1 MTGKKRKSSYKD
13 AHHGSNYPTCH
24 APNNFAPLLQT
35 STTHLHF
42 RMDNVG
48 TSIVSSDY
56 IDIGDNNFFCKYCHA
71 TFWYDERVKY
81 LCTSENLQYNNCC
94 NGGKVVLPN
103 EPEPPDFIQHLFKD
117 KHFLDNIRAYN
128 QMFSMTSFGAQ
139 IDESVN
145 DGKSPYVFKISGQIY
160 HWLGSLCPSEGN
172 PPRFLQLYI
181 YDTQNEV
188 ENRMRFFGGIES
200 KSVNSTIVQQLV
212 DFLDK
217 HNDLVKLFR
226 TARSICEETNVPD
239 FHIRLYSVVGSR
251 QYDLP
256 TSNAIGAIVFGDSAT
271 FETDYDVVITPKDGI
286 PQRVNKLHQSY
297 MSLQFPL
304 IFLYGQPGYH
314 PNMKLTSPR
323 PYTSNNRQRLSMN
336 MYYAYQLHDRLN
348 IYNSVLKASRLY
360 DRLNIYSSVL
370 KAGRLFQQYVVT
382 AYCSI
387 ELDRIDY
394 IRENQKDIR
403 NDYLSGLYDAIS
415 RGDQDGSDVGS
426 RIILPAS
433 FTGGPRYMYSHYLDA
448 LAICR
453 VHGNPQFFITFTCN
467 VKWPEIKRFMANY
480 PELTS
485 TDRADIVV
493 RVFEIKVRQLLQL
506 LRDQKPFGVVT
517 AVVYTIEFQKR
528 GLPHCH
534 ILLWIKLDNKISDA
548 EDIDKYISAELPD
561 PTTDPDGYRVVS
573 EMMVHGPCG
582 LANPSAPCT
591 DNGTCK
597 KRFPKSYNNATFFDK
612 HGYVH
617 YKRRNTGIYTK
628 KGEVSLDNSY
638 VVPYNRML
646 CLTFHAHIN
655 VEYCGW
661 NMLIKYLFKYISKGT
676 DRIVAHITKPTGDM
690 SVSDN
695 RSAIK
700 VDEIQ
705 RFINARYICP
715 HEACWRIFNFDIHGR
730 DPAVQCLSVHLE
742 NMQQITYRAKQP
754 LYSIVN
760 DPATKKTTLTEW
772 LQFNLHHSEGHHLTY
787 QDFPSEFVW
796 YSDKK
801 IWKPRIKKNKP
812 LVGRLRYIHPTSGD
826 AFYLRLLLSH
836 QKGCKSY
843 EDIRSIDG
851 TVFPTYRAAC
861 EALGLLGDDN
871 EWTTC
876 LNEAS
881 LSSTPAELRSLFAH
895 ILIFCDVSNPVRLWN
910 THWKQMADDIP
921 KKMATD
927 FHIHDVHICDSDL
940 RDYALYELEFILN
953 SYSKST
959 KDFGLPTPPPHLLQH
974 LQNRIIMEE
983 KNYDRDA
990 LAIERDS
997 YVSKLNTEQK
1007 EIYEFIVN
1015 ASKKNEQVLV
1025 FLYGHGGTG
1034 KTFIWKT
1041 IIATL
1046 RAEGKIV
1053 LAVAS
1058 SGIASLLL
1066 PSGRTAHSR
1075 FKLPLDLSDESICN
1089 IKKGTHLAKLFDHT
1103 DLIIWDEAPM
1113 NNRLCFETLDRTLR
1127 DILDA
1132 HHIPFGGK
1140 SIMLGG
1146 DFRQT
1151 LPVIQGASKSEI
1163 INASIVQSPLWR
1175 HFKLYTLT
1183 TNMRLLQ
1190 PKVDDY
1196 EKNTIQ
1202 NFSPWLLD
1210 IGNGNLGQL
1219 EQTDNKDISW
1229 VRIPEQYCIPDT
1241 DNGLSTLVRFIYDEK
1256 TIEKPTAIELQQKVI
1271 VCPMNETTDLINDY
1285 VLSMNSSDITTYI
1298 SSDEAIPLQNDQGA
1312 AEMLYPIDYLNT
1324 MNFPGLPPHKLQL
1337 KIGAPIILLRN
1348 LNIVG
1353 GLCNG
1358 TRMIVTQLL
1367 SKIIEAEII
1376 TGTRIGEK
1384 IFLFYLLFLLLT
1396 YIAALSSLHLT
1407 YLPYVHITHP
1417 TFSFYRMASTF
1428 LADLKPK
1435 DRNKIIEVKI
1445 YRTWI
1450 VRFPPNPAPKLFCCM
1465 LLDKAGNAIQ
1475 ATMSIND
1482 IEYFKPIVE
1491 VDKAYKISNFFCEE
1505 TKSKQHPLPNP
1516 TTLRF
1521 GRATTFHPIP
1531 LHGFPSHHFNFVS
1544 YNQLYS
1550 TLEKSP
1556 ILIADYIGCIQN
1568 VGHVTRSTDPN
1579 KNQVDKRN
1587 IDIINLNGNIVEF
1600 TMWDKM
1606 AMNFDVSSMPKPV
1619 MIAVTSCRVQQFQNQ
1634 LQLSATQ
1641 ATHYYLNPDIEE
1653 VNNSLPKY
1661 KTMFTAT
1668 PPLQVVKQ
1676 KYPDH
1681 EKEKTRNRYS
1691 LSHLIAQNPLTYK
1704 SVRFTCEGSIV
1715 SVSTSDNWFQ
1725 YICRKC
1731 KKKLMSDTPPFECRD
1746 DGLQP
1751 EPEISY
1757 CFRAIVADDTTTAPF
1772 VFFSPNA
1779 DVVPNIKCSE
1789 LVKEQGYSNPKEIP
1803 PPLEAIKGKR
1813 HIFQFHFNQSFKK
1826 GIVEFVFDA
1835 FLDSP
1840 TPDTGKRPTFEDLG
1854 KCQISFNL

>member
-1 MTGKKRKSSYKD
+1 MDISISCSTKLIEKFLKLDIFQKIELRNGGQFENCSRGFASKLVLDWNWFDPDSKSFNKYLSPSLFGHLFSYNCIIMTNKKRKSYKD
-13 AHHGSNYPTCH
+13 AHHESNYHTCY
-24 APNNFAPLLQT
+24 ARNNFAPLLQT
-35 STTHLHF
+35 STTHLHC

-48 TSIVSSDY
+48 SNIVSSDY
-56 IDIGDNNFFCKYCHA
+56 IDIGDNNFFCNYCHA

-81 LCTSENLQYNNCC
+81 LCTNNNLKYNNCC
-94 NGGKVVLPN
+94 KGGKVVLPN
-103 EPEPPDFIQHLFKD
+103 EPEPPDSIQHLFKD

-145 DGKSPYVFKISGQIY
+145 DVKSPYVFKISGQIY

-188 ENRMRFFGGIES
+188 ENRMRFFGRIES
-200 KSVNSTIVQQLV
+200 KSLNSTIVQQLI

-304 IFLYGQPGYH
+304 LFLYGQPGYH

-323 PYTSNNRQRLSMN
+323 SYTSNNRQRLSMN

-348 IYNSVLKASRLY
+348 IYNSVLKAGRLY
-360 DRLNIYSSVL
+360 DRLNIYSSIL
-370 KAGRLFQQYVVT
+370 QAGRLFQQYVVT

-394 IRENQKDIR
+394 VRENQKDIR

-448 LAICR
+448 LAICC

-517 AVVYTIEFQKR
+517 AAIQFHLLSVVYTIEFQKR

-534 ILLWIKLDNKISDA
+534 ILLWIKMDNKISDA
-548 EDIDKYISAELPD
+548 EDIDKYISAELPN

-695 RSAIK
+695 RSGIK
-700 VDEIQ
+700 LDEIQ
-705 RFINARYICP
+705 RFIDARYICP

-730 DPAVQCLSVHLE
+730 DPAVQILSVHLE

-801 IWKPRIKKNKP
+801 IWKPR
-812 LVGRLRYIHPTSGD
+812 
-826 AFYLRLLLSH
+826 
-836 QKGCKSY
+836 GCKSY
-843 EDIRSIDG
+843 EDIRTIDD

-881 LSSTPAELRSLFAH
+881 LSSTSAELRSLFAH

-921 KKMATD
+921 KKMTTD
-927 FHIHDVHICDSDL
+927 FHIHDVHICDTDL

-953 SYSKST
+953 SCSKST

-997 YVSKLNTEQK
+997 
-1007 EIYEFIVN
+1007 
-1015 ASKKNEQVLV
+1015 
-1025 FLYGHGGTG
+1025 
-1034 KTFIWKT
+1034 
-1041 IIATL
+1041 
-1046 RAEGKIV
+1046 
-1053 LAVAS
+1053 
-1058 SGIASLLL
+1058 
-1066 PSGRTAHSR
+1066 TAHSR
-1075 FKLPLDLSDESICN
+1075 FKIPLDLSDESICN
-1089 IKKGTHLAKLFDHT
+1089 IKKGTHLAKLFDQT

-1190 PKVDDY
+1190 PEVGDY
-1196 EKNTIQ
+1196 EKNTIH
-1202 NFSPWLLD
+1202 NFSSWLLD

-1256 TIEKPTAIELQQKVI
+1256 TLEKPTAIELQQKVI
-1271 VCPMNETTDLINDY
+1271 VCPKNETADLINDY
-1285 VLSMNSSDITTYI
+1285 VLSMHSGDITTYI

-1312 AEMLYPIDYLNT
+1312 VEML
-1324 MNFPGLPPHKLQL
+1324 
-1337 KIGAPIILLRN
+1337 
-1348 LNIVG
+1348 
-1353 GLCNG
+1353 
-1358 TRMIVTQLL
+1358 
-1367 SKIIEAEII
+1367 
-1376 TGTRIGEK
+1376 
-1384 IFLFYLLFLLLT
+1384 
-1396 YIAALSSLHLT
+1396 
-1407 YLPYVHITHP
+1407 
-1417 TFSFYRMASTF
+1417 MASTF

-1435 DRNKIIEVKI
+1435 DRNKVIEVKI

-1450 VRFPPNPAPKLFCCM
+1450 VRFPPNPTPKLFCCM

-1491 VDKAYKISNFFCEE
+1491 VNKAYKISNFFCEE
-1505 TKSKQHPLPNP
+1505 TKSKQHTLPYP

-1531 LHGFPSHHFNFVS
+1531 LDGFPSHHFNFVS

-1550 TLEKSP
+1550 SLEKSS
-1556 ILIADYIGCIQN
+1556 ILID
-1568 VGHVTRSTDPN
+1568 
-1579 KNQVDKRN
+1579 
-1587 IDIINLNGNIVEF
+1587 
-1600 TMWDKM
+1600 
-1606 AMNFDVSSMPKPV
+1606 
-1619 MIAVTSCRVQQFQNQ
+1619 Q
-1634 LQLSATQ
+1634 LQLCATQ

-1653 VNNSLPKY
+1653 VNHSLPKY
-1661 KTMFTAT
+1661 KAMFAAN

-1691 LSHLIAQNPLTYK
+1691 LSQLIAQNPLSYK

-1715 SVSTSDNWFQ
+1715 SLSTSDNWYQ
-1725 YICRKC
+1725 YTCKKC

-1772 VFFSPNA
+1772 VFFSLNA
-1779 DVVPNIKCSE
+1779 DVVPNIKCSK

-1803 PPLEAIKGKR
+1803 PALEAIKGER
-1813 HIFQFHFNQSFKK
+1813 HIFQFHFNQSSKK

-1840 TPDTGKRPTFEDLG
+1840 KPDTGKRPTFEDLDNTNEMDI
-1854 KCQISFNL
+1854 KRQKSIPIIDE